1 MCSTRAVEGLMHVIT
16 FGYGYDKWLCDGVLF
31 ELHTGLSGVF
41 ARGGRTEKR
50 ERVPR
55 GITRLALCD
64 SGAFGRF
71 VWSVVTS
78 WWYWS
83 FAYA

>member
-1 MCSTRAVEGLMHVIT
+1 MREFLEIA
-16 FGYGYDKWLCDGVLF
+16 YDGWLCGVVLL
-31 ELHTGLSGVF
+31 ELRTGLSGVS

-55 GITRLALCD
+55 GIAWLALCG
-64 SGAFGRF
+64 SGAFGGS

-78 WWYWS
+78 QWYWS
-83 FAYA
+83 FAHG

>member
-1 MCSTRAVEGLMHVIT
+1 MMVLE
-16 FGYGYDKWLCDGVLF
+16 YGYVEWLCDVLLF
-31 ELHTGLSGVF
+31 ELRTGLSGVF

-55 GITRLALCD
+55 GIARLALCD

>member
-1 MCSTRAVEGLMHVIT
+1 MLFLEFAYDGWL
-16 FGYGYDKWLCDGVLF
+16 FGVVLF
-31 ELHTGLSGVF
+31 ELRMSLSGVF

-55 GITRLALCD
+55 GMARLASYD
-64 SGAFGRF
+64 SGAFGRS

-78 WWYWS
+78 WWYWC

>member
-1 MCSTRAVEGLMHVIT
+1 MMFLEFA
-16 FGYGYDKWLCDGVLF
+16 YDGWLCGVVLF
-31 ELHTGLSGVF
+31 ELRTGLSGVF

-55 GITRLALCD
+55 GTARLALCG
-64 SGAFGRF
+64 SSAFGGS

-78 WWYWS
+78 WWYWC

>member
-1 MCSTRAVEGLMHVIT
+1 MCSTPAVQGLVCLMVLE
-16 FGYGYDKWLCDGVLF
+16 YGYDQWLCDVVLF

>member
-1 MCSTRAVEGLMHVIT
+1 MCSTPAVQGLVCLMVLE
-16 FGYGYDKWLCDGVLF
+16 YDYVEWLCDVLLF
-31 ELHTGLSGVF
+31 ELRTALSGVF
-41 ARGGRTEKR
+41 VRGGRAEERK
-50 ERVPR
+50 RVPR
-55 GITRLALCD
+55 EIAWPASCD
-64 SGAFGRF
+64 SGAFGRS

>member
-1 MCSTRAVEGLMHVIT
+1 MCSTPVVGSLVCVMFLESAYNG
-16 FGYGYDKWLCDGVLF
+16 WLCGVLLF

-55 GITRLALCD
+55 GIARLALCG
-64 SGAFGRF
+64 SGAFGGS
-71 VWSVVTS
+71 VWSEVTN
-78 WWYWS
+78 
-83 FAYA
+83 